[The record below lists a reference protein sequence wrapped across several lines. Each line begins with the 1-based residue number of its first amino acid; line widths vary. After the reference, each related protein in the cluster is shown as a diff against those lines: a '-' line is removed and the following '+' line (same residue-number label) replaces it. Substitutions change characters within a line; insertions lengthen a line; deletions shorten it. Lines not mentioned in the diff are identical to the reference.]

1 MSGFKTPNRVCF
13 RGANC
18 CTYYLNPEFLLIE
31 GKENMKLTTKQKIVG
46 YFVVLLLATLFVML
60 AVMANQKAVVGRKV
74 RAELDRMGRENIG
87 QIAVDVYNLCKI
99 SNDLLQ
105 QKINGDLNVARYV
118 LTRYGTVKLMEET
131 VTWAAINQYTKEVE
145 NVRLPKMSFGG
156 QWLGQNK
163 DLAVPTPIVDDVK
176 KLVGGT
182 CTIFQRMNT
191 DGDMLRIATNVEEI
205 DSTRAVG
212 TYIPAINPDGDSN
225 PVISTIMKGKTYR
238 GRAYVVNDWYITAY
252 EPILDKSGKIIGV
265 LYFGVR
271 QESVESLRQGIMD
284 IAVGDDGYVF
294 VMGGKGDQRG
304 RYLISRDGLRDG
316 EDIWEARDAEG
327 RFFTKSIIY
336 KASKLTGD
344 ALDYERYPWKNPG
357 ETETRMKISAITY
370 FAPWDWVIGAGVYE
384 DYFYQPQERT
394 DAALQ
399 RMLRLLLL
407 SAVIVF
413 IAGAVLMYRM
423 INRIAKPIE

>member
-1 MSGFKTPNRVCF
+1 MHLIF
-13 RGANC
+13 
-18 CTYYLNPEFLLIE
+18 EFSAFLIE
-31 GKENMKLTTKQKIVG
+31 GEQAMKLTNKQKIVG
-46 YFVVLLLATLFVML
+46 YSFVLLLAVLLVML
-60 AVMANQKAVVGRKV
+60 IVMANQKAVVGRKV

-118 LTRYGTVKLMEET
+118 LTRYGTVKLMEEE
-131 VTWAAINQYTKEVE
+131 VTWAAINQYTKEAQ

-156 QWLGQNK
+156 KWLGQNK

-176 KLVGGT
+176 SLVGGT
-182 CTIFQRMNT
+182 CTIFQRMNA

-212 TYIPAINPDGDSN
+212 TYIPAMNPDGYPN
-225 PVISTIMKGKTYR
+225 PVISAIMKGETYR
-238 GRAYVVNDWYITAY
+238 GRAYVVNAWYITAY
-252 EPILDKSGKIIGV
+252 EPILDKSGNIIGV
-265 LYFGVR
+265 LYIGVK

-284 IAVGDDGYVF
+284 IAVGADGYVF
-294 VMGGKGDQRG
+294 VVGGKGDQRG
-304 RYLISRDGLRDG
+304 RYLISKNGLRNG

-327 RFFTKSIIY
+327 RFFFKSIIY
-336 KASKLTGD
+336 KASQLTDD

-357 ETETRMKISAITY
+357 ETEARMKISAITY

-384 DYFYQPQERT
+384 DYFYQPQQRT
-394 DAALQ
+394 DAALRQ
-399 RMLRLLLL
+399 MLRLLLL

-423 INRIAKPIE
+423 INKISKPID